1 MSQQPI
7 ATVVPTEA
15 QHGLSGRPVGAA
27 FKRKSVRG
35 GAAAFFGQ
43 GFGSVLQI
51 GTTIILARLL
61 SPTDYGIQSMV
72 LSLTNFFS
80 LFRDAG
86 LSAAAVQSDN
96 LTHEQASTLF
106 WINMALGALLAGLV
120 CAASPALVIFYKE
133 PRLLWVTLASSSV
146 FLFSSLSFQHHA
158 MLDRAMRF
166 TTSAKIGVLSAS
178 IGAAVAIGM
187 SALGYRYWA
196 LIVQNICL
204 PLIDAV
210 AVWTVMPWRPGAPRR
225 GTGIRSMVRFGGI
238 MSLNRTVVY
247 FAYNAEKILLGRYWG
262 AAALGLYGRA
272 YQLANL
278 PVQQTIDSV
287 GGVAFPVLSRMQNDP
302 ERLRRSYMK
311 FHSVVVSMMIP
322 VVIGCLVFADQI
334 VGAVLGSKWIGAA
347 PVLRLLAPTVLVF
360 AVVNPLQWLLKA
372 TGQFARS
379 LKISFL
385 LAPVVILGIVA
396 GLRHGPPGVAI
407 GYSTAMLLLWGPL
420 VALAKYRTVVSTA
433 DYWDCVKLPMASGA
447 VSGITGWLFLLTFKH
462 SFPAIALLA
471 LGLALMGTIYV
482 LILLM
487 LGQKEMYLDV
497 LRQLRQRNDPIPEQ
511 V

>member
-1 MSQQPI
+1 VPST
-7 ATVVPTEA
+7 ATDVE
-15 QHGLSGRPVGAA
+15 
-27 FKRKSVRG
+27 FKRTSVRG
-35 GAAAFFGQ
+35 GAAVLFGQ

-86 LSAAAVQSDN
+86 LSSAAVQCEN
-96 LTHEQASTLF
+96 LTNEQASTLF
-106 WINMALGALLAGLV
+106 WINLALGASLMGLV
-120 CAASPALVIFYKE
+120 CVASPALVIFYRE

-158 MLDRAMRF
+158 MLDRALRF
-166 TTSAKIGVLSAS
+166 TTSAKIAVLSAT

-196 LIVQNICL
+196 LIVQNICI
-204 PLIDAV
+204 PLVDAA
-210 AVWTVMPWRPGAPRR
+210 AVWIVMPWRPGAPRR
-225 GTGIRSMVRFGGI
+225 GTGIRSMVRFGGF
-238 MSLNRTVVY
+238 MSLNRLVVY
-247 FAYNAEKILLGRYWG
+247 LAYNSEKILLGRYWG

-278 PVQQTIDSV
+278 PVQQLIDSV
-287 GGVAFPVLSRMQNDP
+287 GSVAFPVLSRMQKDP

-322 VVIGCLVFADQI
+322 VVIACLVFADQI
-334 VGAVLGSKWIGAA
+334 VGTILGPKWIGSAV
-347 PVLRLLAPTVLVF
+347 VLRLLAPTVLVF
-360 AVVNPLQWLLKA
+360 AIVNPLQWLLKA

-385 LAPVVILGIVA
+385 LGPVVILGIVA
-396 GLRHGPPGVAI
+396 GLRYGPPGVAT
-407 GYSTAMLLLWGPL
+407 GYSAAMLVLCVPL
-420 VALAKYRTVVSTA
+420 AAWAKYRTVVSTA
-433 DYWDCVKLPMASGA
+433 DYWDCIKWPMLSGA
-447 VSGITGWLFLLTFKH
+447 ISGIAGWLFLVAFQH
-462 SFPAIALLA
+462 SLAPIALLA
-471 LGLALMGTIYV
+471 LGVSLMCTIYV
-482 LILLM
+482 LVLFT
-487 LGQKEMYLDV
+487 LGQKEMYVDA
-497 LRQLRQRNDPIPEQ
+497 LRQLFQRSDPLSGQ